1 MDRRAIAQV
10 LLGLCLFAPGIVR
23 AQTPND
29 PTAANQ
35 PLAPDLGKGAEE
47 VAAQL
52 REMMRSLSD
61 TAVFTEL
68 EAEVAADTQRAA
80 ACWNETGRLLGR
92 SLRTTALD
100 SLTTLWQTLRG
111 DLDDVNGRIEL
122 RARRREADL
131 ATLTALHESW
141 AHAVDLA
148 RKANAPQTVLDR
160 LQNTVATIDQTRPL
174 VEQRRARVLVLQDA
188 VTRALQ
194 TSDDALVRLADARRD
209 AIRRAL
215 SPQEPPIWR
224 RERAASDVPTFAVD
238 IGAKVETL
246 RLYAT
251 AYRGRL
257 VACGL
262 VILALMIL
270 FRRGARRAVG
280 GVEDGSGAAPQDSIH
295 RRPYAAA
302 ILVGLLITRPLR
314 PNPPFE
320 VQQVLLA
327 VVIVAALRLLRPML
341 ASHLMAGIYACCAL
355 LLASLASQLLEPKTG
370 FEQMLLLVEMTMTA
384 GVLFWGAAQ
393 FAETRTHGFGTP
405 FSRKVGRSVAR
416 LLAMVCAVSAVAAA
430 FGYLDLADFLGLG
443 TFFALLLAFG
453 LLAVRLAFHDGIAI
467 GLARWPLARLHSVA
481 LHRARVEQRA
491 RNVVDV
497 GLALVWI
504 SIVLGRFQLLE
515 PTRAALNAGLDA
527 RLQAGEL
534 DLPVGHVLAFVFVVV
549 GVALTTRIAAALLE
563 EDVYSRMTLPR
574 GVPYALSTLTRYT
587 LLLAGFLLALATL
600 GLDLTKITV
609 LVSALGLGLGFGLQ
623 QIMNNFVSGL
633 ILLFERPVQ
642 VGDSIEMGD
651 LSGDVLRI
659 GIRSSTVRTSR
670 GAEVIVPNSKMIEE
684 RVTNWT
690 LSDRRRRIELQI
702 GVKGD
707 VDAERVIDLLTEVA
721 RRDARVIPTPP
732 PEALLIRFG
741 GDTTDFELRFWTDDA
756 HWTRLR
762 SDLSI
767 SLQRMLR
774 AVRVEDTDGTASRPP
789 SSEV

>member
-1 MDRRAIAQV
+1 MDRRAIAQL
-10 LLGLCLFAPGIVR
+10 LLGLCLFGPGIVC
-23 AQTPND
+23 AQTKVD
-29 PTAANQ
+29 PTAATE
-35 PLAPDLGKGAEE
+35 PLAPDFGKGAEE

-68 EAEVAADTQRAA
+68 EAEVAADTQRSA

-174 VEQRRARVLVLQDA
+174 VEQRRARVMVLQDA

-194 TSDDALVRLADARRD
+194 TSDDALARLADARRD

-224 RERAASDVPTFAVD
+224 PSRVASDVPTFAADMSTKVD
-238 IGAKVETL
+238 TL
-246 RLYAT
+246 RLYVT
-251 AYRGRL
+251 AYRGGL
-257 VACGL
+257 VASGL
-262 VILALMIL
+262 IILALMIL
-270 FRRGARRAVG
+270 FRRGARRAAG
-280 GVEDGSGAAPQDSIH
+280 GVEDGSAAPQASIH

-320 VQQVLLA
+320 FQQFVLA
-327 VVIVAALRLLRPML
+327 VVMIAALRVLRPFL
-341 ASHLMAGIYACCAL
+341 ASHLMAGIYACGAL
-355 LLASLASQLLEPKTG
+355 LLASLASQLLEPQTG
-370 FEQMLLLVEMTMTA
+370 FEQMLLLVEMAMTA

-393 FAETRTHGFGTP
+393 FAETRPTGVGTP
-405 FSRKVGRSVAR
+405 ISRKVGRSVAR
-416 LLAMVCAVSAVAAA
+416 LLAVVCAVSALAAA

-453 LLAVRLAFHDGIAI
+453 LLAVRLVFHDGIAI

-481 LHRARVEQRA
+481 LHRARVEQRG

-497 GLALVWI
+497 GLAVAWI

-515 PTRAALNAGLDA
+515 PTRAALNAALDA

-549 GVALTTRIAAALLE
+549 GVALTTRIAATLLE

-659 GIRSSTVRTSR
+659 GIRSSTVRTSQ

-690 LSDRRRRIELQI
+690 LSDRRRRIALQI

-707 VDAERVIDLLTEVA
+707 VDAERIIDLLTDVA
-721 RRDARVIPTPP
+721 RRDARVSPTPP

-741 GDTTDFELRFWTDDA
+741 GDTTDFELRFWTDDI

-774 AVRVEDTDGTASRPP
+774 AVRAEDTDGTASRPP
-789 SSEV
+789 SSVV

>member
-10 LLGLCLFAPGIVR
+10 LLGLCLFGQGIVC
-23 AQTPND
+23 AQTKVD
-29 PTAANQ
+29 PTAATE
-35 PLAPDLGKGAEE
+35 PLAPDFGKGAEE

-68 EAEVAADTQRAA
+68 EAEVAADTQRSA

-174 VEQRRARVLVLQDA
+174 VEQRRARVMVLQDA

-194 TSDDALVRLADARRD
+194 TSDDALARLADARRD

-224 RERAASDVPTFAVD
+224 PSRVASDVPTFAADMSTKVD
-238 IGAKVETL
+238 TL
-246 RLYAT
+246 RLYVT
-251 AYRGRL
+251 AYRGGL
-257 VACGL
+257 VASGL
-262 VILALMIL
+262 IILALMIL
-270 FRRGARRAVG
+270 FRRGARRAAG
-280 GVEDGSGAAPQDSIH
+280 GVEDGSAAPQASIH

-320 VQQVLLA
+320 FQQFVLA
-327 VVIVAALRLLRPML
+327 VVMIAALRVLRPFL
-341 ASHLMAGIYACCAL
+341 ASHLMAGIYACGAL
-355 LLASLASQLLEPKTG
+355 LLASLASQLLEPQTG
-370 FEQMLLLVEMTMTA
+370 FEQMLLLVEMAMTA

-393 FAETRTHGFGTP
+393 FAETRPTGVGTP
-405 FSRKVGRSVAR
+405 ISRKVGRSVAR
-416 LLAMVCAVSAVAAA
+416 LLAVVCAVSALAAA

-453 LLAVRLAFHDGIAI
+453 LLAVRLVFHDGIAI

-481 LHRARVEQRA
+481 LHRARVEQRG

-497 GLALVWI
+497 GLAVAWI

-515 PTRAALNAGLDA
+515 PTRAALNAALDA

-549 GVALTTRIAAALLE
+549 GVALTTRIAATLLE

-659 GIRSSTVRTSR
+659 GIRSSTVRTSQ

-690 LSDRRRRIELQI
+690 LSDRRRRIALQI

-707 VDAERVIDLLTEVA
+707 VDAERIIDLLTDVA
-721 RRDARVIPTPP
+721 RRDARVSPTPP

-741 GDTTDFELRFWTDDA
+741 GDTTDFELRFWTDDI

-774 AVRVEDTDGTASRPP
+774 AVRAEDTDGTASRPP
-789 SSEV
+789 SSVV